1 MRENTEINREPIDAR
16 TSLSRRQF
24 LKSTAFVGG
33 CAALAAQ
40 AAPHL
45 IGLPGQARAAT
56 ATEAAYKLAMPENL
70 LYSSCLQCH
79 VACQIKAKI
88 WDGTLAKLSG
98 SPYSPQ
104 NYLPHIDYAT
114 RPEQAAPIDAKLCA
128 KGQSGVQ
135 TYYDPYRIRK
145 VLKRAGARGSNQ
157 WKSIDFDQFILET
170 VAGGKL
176 FGDIGDNRHYP
187 GFDEVVALRDAALA
201 KSMAEDAKK
210 FGKGELSLADFKTR
224 YADHLDVLIDP
235 DHPDLGPKNN
245 GFVFMAGRIEHG
257 RKEIM
262 KWFTN
267 KALGSQNAF
276 EHTTICEQSH
286 HIAYAEMTGHKTSH
300 MKPDLANAE
309 FVIFWGTGAY
319 TANFGLTPM
328 AEKVTA
334 AKRSGRMKTAVV
346 DTRLSNDAGKA
357 DWWLPVQPNGNG
369 ALAMAMIRWILEN
382 NRYDQRYLENANQ
395 AAAAADGEPTWSNA
409 AHLVKIVDGHPL
421 RLLRADEAGVGT
433 EEQMVVSRNGEL
445 AAVDPKD
452 KVNPVE
458 GDLLV
463 STTIN
468 GLPSKSA
475 FQLLTEEAFKK
486 PMEFYARE
494 SGVDLQTIIE
504 VARELTA
511 HGKRAAVEMY
521 RGPVQ
526 QTDGYYSG
534 CLVIT
539 LNVLIGNADYKG
551 GLIKGGGHWHE
562 FGGKKGNVYDFA
574 KMHPGALKSFGPRIT
589 REKSRYE
596 DCSLFRE
603 NGYPA
608 RRPWYP
614 FTGNVYQEVIPS
626 FAMGYPYPG
635 KILLLHKGTPALS
648 IPGGNQHV
656 IDALRNPDRVP
667 LFIASDIVIG
677 ESSMYAD
684 YIVPDLTYLERW
696 GMPHTTPDVPT
707 KASKIRQPVAAPL
720 TEEAMVEDEKMPI
733 CMETFLIAVAT
744 SLKLSGFGE
753 NAFGPGMDF
762 TRAEDWFL
770 KQAAN
775 LAYGDKSGEEVPD
788 ADDAELDIFR
798 KGRRHLP
805 ASVFDETR
813 WRKALRSETEWR
825 KVVYVLN
832 RGGRFNAF
840 GKAYKGQKYGHG
852 FGGMFQLFVESVA
865 GQKNSISGNYFSGV
879 PIIGGEYDAGG
890 KPLARSD
897 KFPFRIITYKDPYSG
912 HSRTISNY
920 WSNISLQPENKIL
933 VNSDDARRLGL
944 RPEQKVRLV
953 SADNPEGRLELHDGQ
968 ERVLDMV
975 ARVEPMEG
983 IRPGTIAVSWHYGH
997 WAYGA
1002 HDVMVD
1008 GAVIAGDKRRAG
1020 GICTNHLLAV
1030 DPVLGDVCL
1039 TDPIGG
1045 SASFSNTRVDV
1056 IPLV

>member
-1 MRENTEINREPIDAR
+1 MRTHMDKSEQPLASTA
-16 TSLSRRQF
+16 SVSRRQF

-45 IGLPGQARAAT
+45 NGLLGQAQAANASET
-56 ATEAAYKLAMPENL
+56 AYKLAMPENL

-79 VACQIKAKI
+79 VSCQIKAKI

-98 SPYSPQ
+98 NPYSPQ
-104 NYLPHIDYAT
+104 NFLPHIDYAT

-128 KGQSGVQ
+128 KGQSGIQ

-145 VLKRAGARGSNQ
+145 VLKRAGGRGSNQ
-157 WKSIDFDQFILET
+157 WKSIPFDQFIKEV

-176 FGDIGDNRHYP
+176 FTDIGDDRHYP
-187 GFDEVVALRDAALA
+187 GFDEVVALRDAQLA
-201 KSMAEDAKK
+201 KSMAEDAGK

-267 KALGSQNAF
+267 KSLGSPNAF

-286 HIAYAEMTGHKTSH
+286 HIAYAEMTGHGTHH

-309 FVIFWGTGAY
+309 FVIFWGTGAF

-328 AEKVTA
+328 AEKVTT
-334 AKRSGRMKTAVV
+334 AKRNGRMKTAVV
-346 DTRLSNDAGKA
+346 DARLSNDAGKA
-357 DWWLPVQPNGNG
+357 DWWLPVQPNGHG

-382 NRYDQRYLENANQ
+382 NRYDQRYLENANK
-395 AAAAADGEPTWSNA
+395 AAAEVDGEPTWSNA
-409 AHLVKIVDGHPL
+409 AHLVKIVDGHPFK
-421 RLLRADEAGVGT
+421 LLRADEAGVGGKD
-433 EEQMVVSRNGEL
+433 QMVVSRDGQL
-445 AAVDPKD
+445 AGVDPND

-463 STTIN
+463 TTTIN
-468 GLPSKSA
+468 GIQAKSA

-486 PMEFYARE
+486 TLAAYAKE
-494 SGVDLQTIIE
+494 SGVELQTIIE

-511 HGKRAAVEMY
+511 HGKRAAVDMY

-539 LNVLIGNADYKG
+539 LNVLVGNADYKG

-562 FGGKKGNVYDFA
+562 AGGKEGNVYNFA
-574 KMHPGALKSFGPRIT
+574 KMHPGALKTFGPKIT
-589 REKSRYE
+589 REQSRYE
-596 DCSLFRE
+596 DYSLFRE
-603 NGYPA
+603 KGYPA

-614 FTGNVYQEVIPS
+614 FTGNVYQEIIPS

-648 IPGGNQHV
+648 IPGGNQQI
-656 IDALRNPDRVP
+656 IDALRDPQRVP

-696 GMPHTTPDVPT
+696 GMPHPTPDVPT

-720 TEEAMVEDEKMPI
+720 TEAVAVGKEKMPI
-733 CMETFLIAVAT
+733 CLETFLIAVAT
-744 SLKLSGFGE
+744 RLQLSGFGK
-753 NAFGPGMDF
+753 NAFGPGLDF
-762 TRAEDWFL
+762 MRVEDWFL
-770 KQAAN
+770 KEAAN
-775 LAYGDKSGEEVPD
+775 LAYGDKTGEAVPD
-788 ADDAELDIFR
+788 ADDAELALFHNA
-798 KGRRHLP
+798 RRHLP
-805 ASVFDETR
+805 ASVFDESR
-813 WRKALRSETEWR
+813 WKKALRSETEWR
-825 KVVYVLN
+825 KAVYVLN
-832 RGGRFNAF
+832 RGGRFDTF
-840 GKAYKGQKYGHG
+840 GRAYQGEKYGPALG
-852 FGGMFQLFVESVA
+852 KMFHLFVESVA
-865 GQKNSISGNYFSGV
+865 SQKNSISGNYFSGV
-879 PIIGGEYDAGG
+879 PIIGGETDAAG
-890 KPLARSD
+890 KPLERSD
-897 KFPFRIITYKDPYSG
+897 KFPFSIITYKDPWSG

-920 WSNISLQPENKIL
+920 WANISLQPENKIL
-933 VNSDDARRLGL
+933 INSSDARRLGL
-944 RPEQKVRLV
+944 KAEQKARLV
-953 SADNPEGRLELHDGQ
+953 SADNPKGQLELHDGQ
-968 ERVLDMV
+968 KRTLDIV
-975 ARVEPMEG
+975 CRVEPMEG

-997 WAYGA
+997 WAYGS
-1002 HDVMVD
+1002 HDVVVD
-1008 GAVIAGDKRRAG
+1008 DLQIGGDKRRAG

-1030 DPVLGDVCL
+1030 DPVLGDICL

-1045 SASFSNTRVDV
+1045 SASFSNSRVNL
-1056 IPLV
+1056 IPVV